1 MRPHPTRTHAA
12 RPRRPHVPATSPSR
26 LLHEHLRTR
35 RTCGHR
41 IELHTDADRRPAA
54 PHPAELITDEAPTD
68 YRRHLSPGTARPGDA
83 SNTWRRTP
91 HRLIRPGHVRVP
103 RAAPR
108 PDAHRLRL
116 VLKTRRPL
124 DTGLPASEPHRSQ
137 QLAAPQPR
145 PLRRILL
152 HPYPAPT
159 PAQDTS
165 RVAQPSRR
173 HPRVQCLL
181 AVRVPA
187 SAWRLLQPDPQRGTG
202 QPPPPAAVHALNRLD
217 RGERLRRRTHRCPD
231 PADDATG
238 HSPTGRQASDPLRH
252 AGHHHTRPTRSS
264 PCPAQRA

>member
-1 MRPHPTRTHAA
+1 MRPHLTRTHAA
-12 RPRRPHVPATSPSR
+12 RPQRPHVPATSPSR
-26 LLHEHLRTR
+26 LLSRHPRTR

-41 IELHTDADRRPAA
+41 IELHTAADRRPVA

-68 YRRHLSPGTARPGDA
+68 YRRHLTTSTARPGDA
-83 SNTWRRTP
+83 SSTWRRTP
-91 HRLIRPGHVRVP
+91 HRLIRPGHVCIP
-103 RAAPR
+103 QAAPR

-116 VLKTRRPL
+116 VLNTRRPL
-124 DTGLPASEPHRSQ
+124 DTGLPAPEPHRSQ

-152 HPYPAPT
+152 HPCPAPT

-173 HPRVQCLL
+173 HPRAQCLL

-187 SAWRLLQPDPQRGTG
+187 SAWRLLQPGPQRGPG
-202 QPPPPAAVHALNRLD
+202 QPPLPAAVHALNRLD
-217 RGERLRRRTHRCPD
+217 RGGRLRRRTHRCPD

-238 HSPTGRQASDPLRH
+238 HGPTGRQASAPLRH